1 MRIVGSKVF
10 PHFGLERPVESLN
23 HTGLCFIMCGEKT
36 NFFFSQ

>member
-23 HTGLCFIMCGEKT
+23 HTGLLFHYVW
-36 NFFFSQ
+36 